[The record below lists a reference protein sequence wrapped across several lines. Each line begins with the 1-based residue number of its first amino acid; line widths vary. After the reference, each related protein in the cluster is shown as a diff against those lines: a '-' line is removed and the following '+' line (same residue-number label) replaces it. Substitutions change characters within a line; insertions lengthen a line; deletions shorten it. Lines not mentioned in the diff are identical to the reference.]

1 MTFYS
6 VSDLLLFPLQSDE
19 FYVCIFATR
28 AGNTVYFYHEGGV
41 DIGDV
46 DSKAE
51 KVDVDITDML
61 TEEQVNSLVFKA
73 PEDKKR
79 YQY

>member
-1 MTFYS
+1 MTFS
-6 VSDLLLFPLQSDE
+6 SLLQSDE
-19 FYVCIFATR
+19 FYICVFATR

-51 KVDVDITDML
+51 KVDVDITSTL
-61 TEEQVNSLVFKA
+61 TEEQAIKLVSKV

-79 YQY
+79 LLHTE

>member
-1 MTFYS
+1 M
-6 VSDLLLFPLQSDE
+6 
-19 FYVCIFATR
+19 CIFATR

-51 KVDVDITDML
+51 KVDVDIISKL
-61 TEEQVNSLVFKA
+61 TEEQVNTLVSKV

-79 YQY
+79 LLLLKTVPYLNHLCYCTVFW

>member
-1 MTFYS
+1 M
-6 VSDLLLFPLQSDE
+6 
-19 FYVCIFATR
+19 CIFATR

-51 KVDVDITDML
+51 QVNVDISSQL
-61 TEEQVNSLVFKA
+61 SEEQANKLVAKVA
-73 PEDKKR
+73 EDKKR
-79 YQY
+79 FKKRTLFILV